1 MGPTRARDIHLGRT
15 HPRFRARIRA
25 HVRERASDTGR
36 CVGFALFYLFY
47 ITYFFFD
54 VGARVCRHND
64 MTTLSTD
71 SYPNSQP

>member
-1 MGPTRARDIHLGRT
+1 MGPTRARDVHLGRT
-15 HPRFRARIRA
+15 HPRFHARIRA

-36 CVGFALFYLFY
+36 GVGFALFYFILL
-47 ITYFFFD
+47 FFFA

-71 SYPNSQP
+71 SYPNS

>member
-15 HPRFRARIRA
+15 HPRFHARIRA

-36 CVGFALFYLFY
+36 GVGFALFYFILL
-47 ITYFFFD
+47 IFFFD

>member
-15 HPRFRARIRA
+15 HPRFHARIRA

-47 ITYFFFD
+47 ITYFFS
-54 VGARVCRHND
+54 
-64 MTTLSTD
+64 M
-71 SYPNSQP
+71 